1 MGRLTEESESLVG
14 ETQEKRAV
22 SEVDTDTWNPY

>member
-14 ETQEKRAV
+14 ETQVKLAV
-22 SEVDTDTWNPY
+22 SEVDPDTRNPY